1 MGEYALLYILFAPF
15 VGALGLIFVSNRQP
29 TLVRGIA
36 ASAAFVS
43 LVASLYIFYG
53 YDPVQGGFQFVQKF
67 AWSKELG
74 IALYLGVDGIG
85 TPLVLASSILLFAG
99 IFVSW
104 HIKDRAKEFYIWLL
118 ILAAATIGVFM
129 SLDLFFLYFFY
140 EMSVIPM
147 YLLLGMW
154 GSHTKKYLEMT
165 DPEGLKQRDS
175 VGFIFNF
182 GSNSKE
188 YAAMKLVLFL
198 SAFAVAALMGILLIY
213 KFSGLNTFDILVL
226 REQANLMNIPVL
238 GTTLDKIIWILVFFG
253 FASIAPIWPLH
264 SWSPVGHAAAPAAT
278 SMLHAGV
285 LMKLGHF
292 SIIRVAFEIL
302 PETTRELMPIAA
314 VLCMFSII
322 YGGFV
327 AFYAKDTKYV
337 IGYSSSSHMGYVFLG
352 MAALNYISLSGAV
365 IYMFAHAMATGMLFA
380 MAGWVYDQ
388 THTRDI
394 PSLGGLSNKMPFIS
408 GCFIVGCMA
417 SIGMPGTVNF
427 VAEIMI
433 VVGSWNKY
441 PLQVIVAMLGIVLT
455 LAYLF
460 KMMRGLFYGPMN
472 QKYSHAHDAVGT
484 VDRLPLLMM
493 ITISIGFGIFPMH
506 LYEVVR
512 SGVDPLIARIT
523 QVVPV
528 AKSDEG
534 SRSVKAAAEITQPPA
549 IPMVSHKPI
558 AQVSEASRGGQE

>member
-1 MGEYALLYILFAPF
+1 MADYTLLIILFAPF
-15 VGALGLIFVSNRQP
+15 AGALALIFVPNRQVSV
-29 TLVRGIA
+29 VRSVAAGSAFIA
-36 ASAAFVS
+36 LITSIY
-43 LVASLYIFYG
+43 LFYA
-53 YDPVQGGFQFVQKF
+53 YDPLRGGYQFIQKIE
-67 AWSKELG
+67 WSRQLG
-74 IALYLGVDGIG
+74 ISLHLGVDGIG
-85 TPLVLASSILLFAG
+85 TPLVLASGILLFAG

-104 HIKDRAKEFYIWLL
+104 HIKDRLKEFYIWIL

-165 DPEGLKQRDS
+165 DPEGLKLRDS

-182 GSNSKE
+182 GANSKE

-226 REQANLMNIPVL
+226 REKAHFSGPLA
-238 GTTLDKIIWILVFFG
+238 TLIWILIFFG

-314 VLCMFSII
+314 VLCIFSII
-322 YGGFV
+322 YGGLV
-327 AFYAKDTKYV
+327 AYYAKDTKYV

-352 MAALNYISLSGAV
+352 MAALDYISLSGAV

-394 PSLGGLSNKMPFIS
+394 PSLGGLSNRMPFIS
-408 GCFIVGCMA
+408 AAFVIGCMA

-427 VAEIMI
+427 IAEVMI
-433 VVGSWNKY
+433 IVGSWNKY
-441 PLQVIVAMLGIVLT
+441 PFQVIVAVLGIVLT
-455 LAYLF
+455 MAYLF
-460 KMMRGLFYGPMN
+460 KMMRGLFYGSMAE
-472 QKYSHAHDAVGT
+472 KYSHSHDAVA
-484 VDRLPLLMM
+484 VIDRMPLLLM
-493 ITISIGFGIFPMH
+493 ITVSIGFGIFPGH
-506 LYEVVR
+506 LYSVVR

-523 QVVPV
+523 KVVPV
-528 AKSDEG
+528 AEQLHNSPQ
-534 SRSVKAAAEITQPPA
+534 AAAPMLPA
-549 IPMVSHKPI
+549 DG
-558 AQVSEASRGGQE
+558 EALAKVTPR

>member
-1 MGEYALLYILFAPF
+1 MAEYTLLIILFAPF
-15 VGALGLIFVSNRQP
+15 AGALALIFVSNRQVS
-29 TLVRGIA
+29 LVRGIA
-36 ASAAFVS
+36 AGSAFVS
-43 LVASLYIFYG
+43 LIASVYLFYA
-53 YDPVQGGFQFVQKF
+53 YDSLKGGFQFIQRIE
-67 AWSKELG
+67 WSRQLG
-74 IALYLGVDGIG
+74 ISLHLGVDGIG
-85 TPLVLASSILLFAG
+85 TPLVLASAILLFAG

-104 HIKDRAKEFYIWLL
+104 HIKDRMKEFYIWIL

-165 DPEGLKQRDS
+165 DGEGLKQRDS

-182 GSNSKE
+182 GANSKE

-226 REQANLMNIPVL
+226 REKAHFSGPLATV
-238 GTTLDKIIWILVFFG
+238 IWLLIFFG

-314 VLCMFSII
+314 VLCIFSII
-322 YGGFV
+322 YGGLV
-327 AFYAKDTKYV
+327 AYYAKDTKYV

-352 MAALNYISLSGAV
+352 MAALDYISLSGAV

-394 PSLGGLSNKMPFIS
+394 PSLGGLSNRMPFIS
-408 GCFIVGCMA
+408 AAFVIGCMA

-427 VAEIMI
+427 IAEVMI
-433 VVGSWNKY
+433 IVGSWNKY
-441 PLQVIVAMLGIVLT
+441 PFQVVIAVLGIVLT
-455 LAYLF
+455 MAYLF
-460 KMMRGLFYGPMN
+460 KMMRGLFYGSMAE
-472 QKYSHAHDAVGT
+472 KYSHSHDAVT
-484 VDRLPLLMM
+484 MVDRLPLLIM
-493 ITISIGFGIFPMH
+493 ITVSISFGIFPGH
-506 LYEVVR
+506 LYSVVR

-523 QVVPV
+523 KVVPV
-528 AKSDEG
+528 AELPMNIPHATSPTIPVSASPE
-534 SRSVKAAAEITQPPA
+534 A
-549 IPMVSHKPI
+549 IAKVTP
-558 AQVSEASRGGQE
+558 R

>member
-1 MGEYALLYILFAPF
+1 MAEYTLLIILFAPF
-15 VGALGLIFVSNRQP
+15 LGALALIFVSNRQVS
-29 TLVRGIA
+29 LVRGIA
-36 ASAAFVS
+36 AGSAFVS
-43 LVASLYIFYG
+43 LAASVYLFYAYDSVKGG
-53 YDPVQGGFQFVQKF
+53 YQFIQRIE
-67 AWSKELG
+67 WSRQLG
-74 IALYLGVDGIG
+74 ISLHLGVDGIG
-85 TPLVLASSILLFAG
+85 TPLVLASGILLFAG

-104 HIKDRAKEFYIWLL
+104 HIKDRVKEFYIWIL

-182 GSNSKE
+182 GANSKE

-213 KFSGLNTFDILVL
+213 KFSGLNTFDILIL
-226 REQANLMNIPVL
+226 REKAHFSGPLA
-238 GTTLDKIIWILVFFG
+238 TLIWLLIFFG

-314 VLCMFSII
+314 VLCIFSII
-322 YGGFV
+322 YGGLV
-327 AFYAKDTKYV
+327 AYYAKDTKYV

-352 MAALNYISLSGAV
+352 MAALDYISLSGAV

-394 PSLGGLSNKMPFIS
+394 PSLGGLSNRMPFIS
-408 GCFIVGCMA
+408 AAFVIGCMA

-427 VAEIMI
+427 IAEVMI
-433 VVGSWNKY
+433 IVGSWNKY
-441 PLQVIVAMLGIVLT
+441 PFQVVVAVLGIVLT
-455 LAYLF
+455 MAYLF
-460 KMMRGLFYGPMN
+460 KMMRGLFYGSMAE
-472 QKYSHAHDAVGT
+472 KYSHSHDAVAV
-484 VDRLPLLMM
+484 VDRMPLLIM
-493 ITISIGFGIFPMH
+493 ITVSISFGIFPGH
-506 LYEVVR
+506 LYSVVR

-523 QVVPV
+523 KVVPV
-528 AKSDEG
+528 AELPMNIPQASTPTMPQPAPGEAIAKVT
-534 SRSVKAAAEITQPPA
+534 SR
-549 IPMVSHKPI
+549 
-558 AQVSEASRGGQE
+558 

>member
-1 MGEYALLYILFAPF
+1 MSDYILLYILFAPF
-15 VGALGLIFVSNRQP
+15 AGAIALIFASNRQP
-29 TLVRGIA
+29 MLVRGIA
-36 ASAAFVS
+36 AVSAGIS
-43 LVASLYIFYG
+43 LLASLYLFYA
-53 YDPVQGGFQFVQKF
+53 YDPVKGGFQFIQKF
-67 AWSKELG
+67 EWSRQLG
-74 IALYLGVDGIG
+74 IALHLGVDGIG

-104 HIKDRAKEFYIWLL
+104 HIKDRTKEFYIWLL

-165 DPEGLKQRDS
+165 DQEGMKQRDS

-182 GSNSKE
+182 AANSKE

-198 SAFAVAALMGILLIY
+198 SAWAVVALMGILLIY
-213 KFSGLNTFDILVL
+213 RYSGLNTFDILQL
-226 REQANLMNIPVL
+226 REHAKLMNIPVL
-238 GTTLDKIIWILVFFG
+238 GTTLDRIIRVLIFFG
-253 FASIAPIWPLH
+253 FASIAPLWPLH

-302 PETTRELMPIAA
+302 PDTTRELMPIAA
-314 VLCMFSII
+314 VLCIFSII

-352 MAALNYISLSGAV
+352 MAALNYIGLSGAV

-394 PSLGGLSNKMPFIS
+394 PSLGGLVNRMPFVAS
-408 GCFIVGCMA
+408 CFIIACMA
-417 SIGMPGTVNF
+417 SVGMPGTVNF
-427 VAEIMI
+427 IAEVMI
-433 VVGSWNKY
+433 IVGSWNKY
-441 PLQVIVAMLGIVLT
+441 PFQVIVAVVGIVLT
-455 LAYLF
+455 MAYLLR
-460 KMMRGLFYGPMN
+460 MMRGIFYGPTVE
-472 QKYSHAHDAVGT
+472 QYSHAHDAVGL
-484 VDRLPLLMM
+484 VDRMPLLIM
-493 ITISIGFGIFPMH
+493 ILVSIGFFFFPMH
-506 LYEVVR
+506 LYNVVR
-512 SGVDPLIARIT
+512 SGVDPLIAKIIR
-523 QVVPV
+523 VVPV
-528 AKSDEG
+528 AGLDRETVEFTRDTTNSLGTPDALLMTNT
-534 SRSVKAAAEITQPPA
+534 SVPLAPTSP
-549 IPMVSHKPI
+549 
-558 AQVSEASRGGQE
+558 RGLE

>member
-1 MGEYALLYILFAPF
+1 MAEYTLLIILFAPF
-15 VGALGLIFVSNRQP
+15 VGALALIFVSNRQLS
-29 TLVRGIA
+29 LVRGIA
-36 ASAAFVS
+36 AGSAFIS
-43 LVASLYIFYG
+43 LIASVYLFYA
-53 YDPVQGGFQFVQKF
+53 YDPLKGGYQFIQRIE
-67 AWSKELG
+67 WSRQLG
-74 IALYLGVDGIG
+74 ISLHLGVDGIG
-85 TPLVLASSILLFAG
+85 TPLVLASGILLFAG

-104 HIKDRAKEFYIWLL
+104 HIKDRVKEFYIWIL

-165 DPEGLKQRDS
+165 DAEGLKQRDS

-182 GSNSKE
+182 GANSKE

-226 REQANLMNIPVL
+226 REQAHFSGPLA
-238 GTTLDKIIWILVFFG
+238 TLIWLLIFFG

-314 VLCMFSII
+314 VLCIFSII
-322 YGGFV
+322 YGGLV
-327 AFYAKDTKYV
+327 AYYAKDTKYV

-352 MAALNYISLSGAV
+352 MAALDYISLSGAV

-394 PSLGGLSNKMPFIS
+394 PSLGGLSNRMPFIS
-408 GCFIVGCMA
+408 AAFVIGCMA

-427 VAEIMI
+427 IAEVMI
-433 VVGSWNKY
+433 IVGSWNKY
-441 PLQVIVAMLGIVLT
+441 PFQVVVAVLGIVLT
-455 LAYLF
+455 MAYLF
-460 KMMRGLFYGPMN
+460 KMMRGLFYGSMAE
-472 QKYSHAHDAVGT
+472 KYSHSHDAVT
-484 VDRLPLLMM
+484 VVDRMPLLIM
-493 ITISIGFGIFPMH
+493 ITVSISFGIFPGH
-506 LYEVVR
+506 LYSVVR

-523 QVVPV
+523 KVVPV
-528 AKSDEG
+528 AEH
-534 SRSVKAAAEITQPPA
+534 
-549 IPMVSHKPI
+549 PMNRPHATSPI
-558 AQVSEASRGGQE
+558 VPTSASREALAKVTPR

>member
-1 MGEYALLYILFAPF
+1 MADYTLLIILFAPF
-15 VGALGLIFVSNRQP
+15 AGALALIFVPNRQVSA
-29 TLVRGIA
+29 VRSVAAGSAFIA
-36 ASAAFVS
+36 LITSIY
-43 LVASLYIFYG
+43 LFYA
-53 YDPVQGGFQFVQKF
+53 YDPLRGGYQFIQKIE
-67 AWSKELG
+67 WSRQLG
-74 IALYLGVDGIG
+74 ISLHLGVDGIG
-85 TPLVLASSILLFAG
+85 TPLVLASGILLFAG

-104 HIKDRAKEFYIWLL
+104 HIKDRLKEFYIWIL

-165 DPEGLKQRDS
+165 DPEGLKLRDS

-182 GSNSKE
+182 GANSKE

-226 REQANLMNIPVL
+226 REKAHFSGPLA
-238 GTTLDKIIWILVFFG
+238 TLIWILIFFG

-314 VLCMFSII
+314 VLCIFSII
-322 YGGFV
+322 YGGLV
-327 AFYAKDTKYV
+327 AYYAKDTKYV

-352 MAALNYISLSGAV
+352 MAALDYISLSGAV

-394 PSLGGLSNKMPFIS
+394 PSLGGLSNRMPFIS
-408 GCFIVGCMA
+408 AAFVIGCIA

-427 VAEIMI
+427 IAEVMI
-433 VVGSWNKY
+433 IVGSWNKY
-441 PLQVIVAMLGIVLT
+441 PFQVIVAVLGIVLT
-455 LAYLF
+455 MAYLF
-460 KMMRGLFYGPMN
+460 KMMRGLFYGSMAE
-472 QKYSHAHDAVGT
+472 KYSHSHDAVA
-484 VDRLPLLMM
+484 VIDRMPLLLM
-493 ITISIGFGIFPMH
+493 ITVSIGFGIFPGH
-506 LYEVVR
+506 LYSVVR

-523 QVVPV
+523 KVVPV
-528 AKSDEG
+528 AEQLHNSPQ
-534 SRSVKAAAEITQPPA
+534 AAAPMLPA
-549 IPMVSHKPI
+549 DG
-558 AQVSEASRGGQE
+558 EALAKVTPR

>member
-1 MGEYALLYILFAPF
+1 MAEYILFIILFAPF
-15 VGALGLIFVSNRQP
+15 AGALALIFVSNRQLS
-29 TLVRGIA
+29 LVRGIA
-36 ASAAFVS
+36 AGSAFIS
-43 LVASLYIFYG
+43 LIASLYLFYA
-53 YDPVQGGFQFVQKF
+53 YDPLKNGFQFIQRIE
-67 AWSKELG
+67 WSRQLG
-74 IALYLGVDGIG
+74 ISLHLGVDGIG

-104 HIKDRAKEFYIWLL
+104 HIKDRIKEFYIWIL

-165 DPEGLKQRDS
+165 DPAGLKQRDS

-182 GSNSKE
+182 GANSKE

-198 SAFAVAALMGILLIY
+198 SAFAVVALMGILLIY

-226 REQANLMNIPVL
+226 REHAQFSGPLATV
-238 GTTLDKIIWILVFFG
+238 IWLLIFFG

-314 VLCMFSII
+314 VLCIFSII
-322 YGGFV
+322 YGGLV
-327 AFYAKDTKYV
+327 AYYAKDTKYV

-352 MAALNYISLSGAV
+352 MAALDYISLSGAV

-394 PSLGGLSNKMPFIS
+394 PSLGGLSNRMPFIS
-408 GCFIVGCMA
+408 AAFVIGCMA

-427 VAEIMI
+427 IAEVMI
-433 VVGSWNKY
+433 IVGSWNKY
-441 PLQVIVAMLGIVLT
+441 PFQVVIAVLGIVLT
-455 LAYLF
+455 MAYLF
-460 KMMRGLFYGPMN
+460 KMMRGLFYGSMAE
-472 QKYSHAHDAVGT
+472 KYSHSHDAVT
-484 VDRLPLLMM
+484 VIDRMPLLIM
-493 ITISIGFGIFPMH
+493 ITVSISFGIFPGH
-506 LYEVVR
+506 LYSVVR

-523 QVVPV
+523 KVVPV
-528 AKSDEG
+528 AEHPTNSPQ
-534 SRSVKAAAEITQPPA
+534 AIWPA
-549 IPMVSHKPI
+549 VPRTTTREAI
-558 AQVSEASRGGQE
+558 AQVIQR

>member
-1 MGEYALLYILFAPF
+1 MAEYTLLIILFAPF
-15 VGALGLIFVSNRQP
+15 LGALALIFVSNRQVS
-29 TLVRGIA
+29 LVRGIA
-36 ASAAFVS
+36 AGSAFVS
-43 LVASLYIFYG
+43 LVASVYLFYA
-53 YDPVQGGFQFVQKF
+53 YDSVKGGFQFIQRIE
-67 AWSKELG
+67 WSRQLG
-74 IALYLGVDGIG
+74 ISLHLGVDGIG
-85 TPLVLASSILLFAG
+85 TPLVLASGILLFAG

-104 HIKDRAKEFYIWLL
+104 HIKDRMKEFYIWIL

-165 DPEGLKQRDS
+165 DAEGLKQRDS

-182 GSNSKE
+182 GANSKE

-213 KFSGLNTFDILVL
+213 KFSGLNTFDILIL
-226 REQANLMNIPVL
+226 REKAHFSGPLA
-238 GTTLDKIIWILVFFG
+238 TLIWLLIFFG

-314 VLCMFSII
+314 VLCIFSII
-322 YGGFV
+322 YGGLV
-327 AFYAKDTKYV
+327 AYYAKDTKYV

-352 MAALNYISLSGAV
+352 MAALDYISLSGAV

-394 PSLGGLSNKMPFIS
+394 PSLGGLSNRMPFIS
-408 GCFIVGCMA
+408 AAFVIGCMA

-427 VAEIMI
+427 IAEVMI
-433 VVGSWNKY
+433 IVGSWNKY
-441 PLQVIVAMLGIVLT
+441 PFQVVVAVLGIVLT
-455 LAYLF
+455 MAYLF
-460 KMMRGLFYGPMN
+460 KMMRGLFYGSMAE
-472 QKYSHAHDAVGT
+472 KYSHSHDAVAV
-484 VDRLPLLMM
+484 VDRMPLLIM
-493 ITISIGFGIFPMH
+493 ITVSISFGIFPGH
-506 LYEVVR
+506 LYSVVR

-523 QVVPV
+523 KVVPV
-528 AKSDEG
+528 AEL
-534 SRSVKAAAEITQPPA
+534 PMN
-549 IPMVSHKPI
+549 IPQATSSTVPVS
-558 AQVSEASRGGQE
+558 ASREAIAKVTPR

>member
-1 MGEYALLYILFAPF
+1 MAEYTLLIILFAPF
-15 VGALGLIFVSNRQP
+15 VGALALIFVSNRQLS
-29 TLVRGIA
+29 LVRGIA
-36 ASAAFVS
+36 AGSAFVS
-43 LVASLYIFYG
+43 LTASMYLFYA
-53 YDPVQGGFQFVQKF
+53 YDPLKGGFQFLQRIE
-67 AWSKELG
+67 WSRQLG
-74 IALYLGVDGIG
+74 ISLHLGVDGIG

-104 HIKDRAKEFYIWLL
+104 HIKDRVKEFYIWIL

-165 DPEGLKQRDS
+165 DPAGLKQRDS

-182 GSNSKE
+182 GANSKE

-198 SAFAVAALMGILLIY
+198 SAFAVVALMGILLIY
-213 KFSGLNTFDILVL
+213 KFSGLNTFDILIL
-226 REQANLMNIPVL
+226 REQAHFSGPLA
-238 GTTLDKIIWILVFFG
+238 TIIWLLIFFG

-314 VLCMFSII
+314 VLCVFSII
-322 YGGFV
+322 YGGLV
-327 AFYAKDTKYV
+327 AYYAKDTKYV

-352 MAALNYISLSGAV
+352 MAALDYISLSGAV

-394 PSLGGLSNKMPFIS
+394 PSLGGLSNRMPFIS
-408 GCFIVGCMA
+408 AAFVIGCMA

-427 VAEIMI
+427 IAEVMI
-433 VVGSWNKY
+433 IVGSWNKY
-441 PLQVIVAMLGIVLT
+441 PFQVVVAVLGIVLT
-455 LAYLF
+455 MAYLF
-460 KMMRGLFYGPMN
+460 KMMRGLFYGSMAE
-472 QKYSHAHDAVGT
+472 KYSHSHDAVT
-484 VDRLPLLMM
+484 VIDRMPLLIM
-493 ITISIGFGIFPMH
+493 ITVSISFGIFPGH
-506 LYEVVR
+506 LYSVVR

-523 QVVPV
+523 KVVPV
-528 AKSDEG
+528 AEHPMNNP
-534 SRSVKAAAEITQPPA
+534 RA
-549 IPMVSHKPI
+549 ISSIGLLSIP
-558 AQVSEASRGGQE
+558 SEAIAKVSPR

>member
-15 VGALGLIFVSNRQP
+15 AGALGLIFVSNRQP
-29 TLVRGIA
+29 LLVRGIA
-36 ASAAFVS
+36 VSAAGIS

-53 YDPVQGGFQFVQKF
+53 YDPVQSGFQFVQKF

-74 IALYLGVDGIG
+74 IALYLGVDGIA

-154 GSHTKKYLEMT
+154 GSHTKSYLEMT
-165 DPEGLKQRDS
+165 DPEGMKLRDS

-226 REQANLMNIPVL
+226 REQAQLMNIPVL
-238 GTTLDKIIWILVFFG
+238 GTTLDKIIWVLVFFG
-253 FASIAPIWPLH
+253 FASIAPLWPLH

-327 AFYAKDTKYV
+327 AYYAKDTKYV

-394 PSLGGLSNKMPFIS
+394 PSLGGLSNKMPFVS

-472 QKYSHAHDAVGT
+472 QKYSHAHDAVAT

-493 ITISIGFGIFPMH
+493 IVISIGFGIFPMH

-523 QVVPV
+523 HVVPV
-528 AKSDEG
+528 AESDEG
-534 SRSVKAAAEITQPPA
+534 VRRGKGEAALTEHAA
-549 IPMVSHKPI
+549 IP
-558 AQVSEASRGGQE
+558 QVSIKSITRVSDASRGGQE

>member
-1 MGEYALLYILFAPF
+1 MADYTLLIILFAPF
-15 VGALGLIFVSNRQP
+15 LGALALIFVSNRQVS
-29 TLVRGIA
+29 LVRGVAAGSAFITLIA
-36 ASAAFVS
+36 SVY
-43 LVASLYIFYG
+43 LFYA
-53 YDPVQGGFQFVQKF
+53 YDPVKGGYQFIQRIE
-67 AWSKELG
+67 WSRQLG
-74 IALYLGVDGIG
+74 ISLHLGVDGIG
-85 TPLVLASSILLFAG
+85 TPLVLASGILLFAG

-104 HIKDRAKEFYIWLL
+104 HIKDRMKEFYIWIL

-182 GSNSKE
+182 GANSKE

-226 REQANLMNIPVL
+226 REKAHFSGPLA
-238 GTTLDKIIWILVFFG
+238 TLIWLLIFFG

-314 VLCMFSII
+314 VLCIFSII
-322 YGGFV
+322 YGGLV
-327 AFYAKDTKYV
+327 AYYARDTKYV

-352 MAALNYISLSGAV
+352 MAALDYISLSGAV

-394 PSLGGLSNKMPFIS
+394 PSLGGLSNRMPFIS
-408 GCFIVGCMA
+408 AAFVIGCMA

-427 VAEIMI
+427 IAEVMI
-433 VVGSWNKY
+433 IVGSWNKY
-441 PLQVIVAMLGIVLT
+441 PFQVVIAVLGIVLT
-455 LAYLF
+455 MAYLF
-460 KMMRGLFYGPMN
+460 KMMRGLFYGSMAE
-472 QKYSHAHDAVGT
+472 KYSHSHDAVAV
-484 VDRLPLLMM
+484 VDRMPLLVM
-493 ITISIGFGIFPMH
+493 IMVSVSFGIFPGH
-506 LYEVVR
+506 LYSVVR

-523 QVVPV
+523 KVVPV
-528 AKSDEG
+528 AE
-534 SRSVKAAAEITQPPA
+534 QPTHIPLASSPISPVSASHEA
-549 IPMVSHKPI
+549 IAKVTP
-558 AQVSEASRGGQE
+558 R

>member
-1 MGEYALLYILFAPF
+1 MGEYALLYILLAPCA
-15 VGALGLIFVSNRQP
+15 GALALIFVSNRQP
-29 TLVRGIA
+29 SLVRGIA

-53 YDPVQGGFQFVQKF
+53 YDPVRGGFQFVQKF

-238 GTTLDKIIWILVFFG
+238 GTTLDKIIWVLVFFG

-352 MAALNYISLSGAV
+352 MAALNYISLSGAI

-484 VDRLPLLMM
+484 IDRLPLLMM

-523 QVVPV
+523 HVVPV
-528 AKSDEG
+528 AESDG
-534 SRSVKAAAEITQPPA
+534 VLRRVKDAAAITNPPA
-549 IPMVSHKPI
+549 IPMVSTTPI
-558 AQVSEASRGGQE
+558 THVSEAPRGGQE

>member
-1 MGEYALLYILFAPF
+1 MAEYTLLIILFAPF
-15 VGALGLIFVSNRQP
+15 VGALALIFVSNRQLS
-29 TLVRGIA
+29 LVRGIA
-36 ASAAFVS
+36 AGSAFVS
-43 LVASLYIFYG
+43 LIASVYLFYA
-53 YDPVQGGFQFVQKF
+53 YDPLKGGYQFIQRIE
-67 AWSKELG
+67 WSRQLG
-74 IALYLGVDGIG
+74 ISLHLGVDGIG
-85 TPLVLASSILLFAG
+85 TPLVLASGILLFAG

-104 HIKDRAKEFYIWLL
+104 HIKDRVKEFYIWIL

-165 DPEGLKQRDS
+165 DAEGLKQRDS

-182 GSNSKE
+182 GANSKE

-226 REQANLMNIPVL
+226 REQAHFSGPLA
-238 GTTLDKIIWILVFFG
+238 TLIWLLIFFG

-314 VLCMFSII
+314 VLCIFSII
-322 YGGFV
+322 YGGLV
-327 AFYAKDTKYV
+327 AYYAKDTKYV

-352 MAALNYISLSGAV
+352 MAALDYISLSGAV

-394 PSLGGLSNKMPFIS
+394 PSLGGLSNRMPFIS
-408 GCFIVGCMA
+408 AAFVIGCMA

-427 VAEIMI
+427 IAEVMI
-433 VVGSWNKY
+433 IVGSWNKY
-441 PLQVIVAMLGIVLT
+441 PFQVVVAVLGIVLT
-455 LAYLF
+455 MAYLF
-460 KMMRGLFYGPMN
+460 KMMRGLFYGSMAE
-472 QKYSHAHDAVGT
+472 KYSHSHDAVT
-484 VDRLPLLMM
+484 VVDRMPLLIM
-493 ITISIGFGIFPMH
+493 ITVSISFGIFPGH
-506 LYEVVR
+506 LYSVVR

-523 QVVPV
+523 KVVPV
-528 AKSDEG
+528 AEH
-534 SRSVKAAAEITQPPA
+534 
-549 IPMVSHKPI
+549 PMNRPHATSPTDPT
-558 AQVSEASRGGQE
+558 SASREALAKVTPR

>member
-15 VGALGLIFVSNRQP
+15 VGALALIFVSNRQP

-523 QVVPV
+523 HVVPV
-528 AKSDEG
+528 AESDEG
-534 SRSVKAAAEITQPPA
+534 SRNVKAAAEIAQPPA

>member
-15 VGALGLIFVSNRQP
+15 LGAIALLFVPNRLALQVRLIA
-29 TLVRGIA
+29 A
-36 ASAAFVS
+36 ASAGIS
-43 LVASLYIFYG
+43 LLASFYLFFA
-53 YDPVQGGFQFVQKF
+53 YDPVKGGFQFVQRF
-67 AWSKELG
+67 EWSKELG
-74 IALYLGVDGIG
+74 IAFHLGVDGIG
-85 TPLVLASSILLFAG
+85 TPLVLASAILLFAG

-104 HIKDRAKEFYIWLL
+104 HIKDRSKEFYIFLL

-140 EMSVIPM
+140 EMSVLPM
-147 YLLLGMW
+147 YVLLGVW
-154 GSHTKKYLEMT
+154 GSHTKGYLEMT

-175 VGFIFNF
+175 VAFFFNF

-188 YAAMKLVLFL
+188 YAAMKLTLFL
-198 SAFAVAALMGILLIY
+198 SAGAVVALLGILLIY
-213 KFSGLNTFDILVL
+213 KFSGLHTFDILVL
-226 REQANLMNIPVL
+226 REQAKFSGNLA
-238 GTTLDKIIWILVFFG
+238 TIIWLLIFFG

-314 VLCMFSII
+314 VLCVFSII

-352 MAALNYISLSGAV
+352 MAALDYISLSGAV
-365 IYMFAHAMATGMLFA
+365 LYMFAHALATGMLFA

-388 THTRDI
+388 THQRDI
-394 PSLGGLSNKMPFIS
+394 PSLGGLVNRMPFVA
-408 GCFIVGCMA
+408 GCFLVACMA

-427 VAEIMI
+427 IAEIMI
-433 VVGSWNKY
+433 LVGSWNKY
-441 PLQVIVAMLGIVLT
+441 PFQVIVAVLGIVLT

-460 KMMRGLFYGPMN
+460 RMMRGLFYGSMDG
-472 QKYSHAHDAVGT
+472 KYSHAHDAVAM
-484 VDRLPLLMM
+484 VDRVPLLLM
-493 ITISIGFGIFPMH
+493 IACSISFGIFPGH
-506 LYEVVR
+506 FYNVIR
-512 SGVDPLIARIT
+512 AGTDPLVSRIT
-523 QVVPV
+523 QVAPLT
-528 AKSDEG
+528 AEKRETLD
-534 SRSVKAAAEITQPPA
+534 VKGETKVTRDPRV
-549 IPMVSHKPI
+549 VS
-558 AQVSEASRGGQE
+558 ASENVSPLTFHVSRGKE